1 MNTRLS
7 GIWLKASRI
16 LAAIAL
22 VHVASGALAVDWGKV
37 NGHEVAL
44 FYTGQASWEWSL
56 TQSDHSGNEKFREGK
71 DCRDCHKDEE
81 KDIGEKI
88 VSGKKLEPNPIPGKR
103 PVIPLTVKAAHDGE
117 RLFLRFEWPK
127 SDQAVGKKMNP
138 DAETM
143 ISVMLD
149 DGKVV
154 EATRAGCWGT
164 CHADLPGMASAS
176 EGMDLTKYLARSRT
190 KVTRS
195 GGGDSYK
202 SAGELQ
208 QMQKEGVFLE
218 YWQARL
224 NPGTAAKGIDGYILE
239 KRHENST
246 PSATAEGG
254 LEGGN
259 WVVVLSRKLK
269 MSDPKHKDIVAGKS
283 YSLGFAIHDAFS
295 GGRFHHVSFRSTLIL
310 DSGNADIVA
319 KRQ

>member
-1 MNTRLS
+1 MNNRLFC
-7 GIWLKASRI
+7 GGVNGFRVAGL
-16 LAAIAL
+16 IAL
-22 VHVASGALAVDWGKV
+22 LGLASSAFPVDWSKV
-37 NGHEVAL
+37 NSHEVVL

-56 TQSDHSGNEKFREGK
+56 TQSDHSGNEKFRQGK

-88 VSGKKLEPNPIPGKR
+88 VSGKKLEPNPIAGKR
-103 PVIPLTVKAAHDGE
+103 PVIPLNVKAAHDGD

-127 SDQAVGKKMNP
+127 SDQAVGKKINP

-143 ISVMLD
+143 VSMMLD

-176 EGMDLTKYLARSRT
+176 EGMDLSKYLARSRT

-202 SAGELQ
+202 PAGELEQ
-208 QMQKEGVFLE
+208 LQKDGVFLE

-224 NPGTAAKGIDGYILE
+224 NPGAAAKAVNGYILE

-246 PSATAEGG
+246 GSVTAEGG
-254 LEGGN
+254 LQGGN
-259 WVVVLSRKLK
+259 WMVVLSRKLK

-295 GGRFHHVSFRSTLIL
+295 GGRFHHVSFRSTLAL
-310 DSGNADIVA
+310 DSGDADIVA
-319 KRQ
+319 NKQ